1 MMETKFTDAT
11 AEEINSALNKA
22 WRAFHA
28 YRKLPLKKRAEFMR
42 AIGEEMENLGDELL
56 KVAGEETNL
65 PEARLRNEKARTIF
79 QLNSY
84 AEARKRRVAGSKN

>member
-1 MMETKFTDAT
+1 MMETKFADAT
-11 AEEINSALNKA
+11 AQGIDSALNKA

-42 AIGEEMENLGDELL
+42 AIGEEMENLGDALL
-56 KVAGEETNL
+56 TVASKETNL
-65 PEARLRNEKARTIF
+65 PETRLRNEKARTIF

-84 AEARKRRVAGSKN
+84 AEACFY